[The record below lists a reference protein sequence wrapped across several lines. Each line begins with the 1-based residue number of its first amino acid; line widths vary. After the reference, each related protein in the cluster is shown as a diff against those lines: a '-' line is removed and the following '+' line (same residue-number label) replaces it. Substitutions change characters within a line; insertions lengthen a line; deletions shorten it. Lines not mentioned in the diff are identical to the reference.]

1 MNAIDYFRRNFSI
14 AVGGLSISLLLLAA
28 SCSTTSL
35 TQSKIDLSA
44 LKSPI
49 IFRGNSTTAYRDPAA
64 IYQNGVFRLFY
75 TYVLTKENGKHYW
88 AVAFSKSRDLIHWTK
103 PKLITP
109 LDQNLNFASPGNV
122 IRFKNEWILCMQTYP
137 TPNDEK
143 YGNEN
148 CRVWITRSKDLE
160 NWSQPE
166 MLMVKGPDVPVEKM
180 GRLIDAYLI
189 EDKDE
194 PGKWWCFFDDNAA
207 NMSYSYDLKT
217 WTYFNRIEAGENVCV
232 LVDGDEYLMFHSPA
246 NGIGMKRSKDLKTW
260 RDVGGSV
267 TKHDTGPITLGQK
280 TWPWAQGRLTA
291 GFVLDLR
298 DNLRVG
304 KYLMFFHGEPPGGFT
319 KYASLGLAWSDDL
332 VHWDWP
338 AREK

>member
-1 MNAIDYFRRNFSI
+1 MNTTDVIRRDYSI
-14 AVGGLSISLLLLAA
+14 VAGGLLVSLLLLAA
-28 SCSTTSL
+28 SCNTTSR

-49 IFRGNSTTAYRDPAA
+49 IFRGDATTAYRDPAA
-64 IYQNGVFRLFY
+64 IYQDGVFRMFY
-75 TYVLTKENGKHYW
+75 TYILTKENGKHYW
-88 AVAFSKSRDLIHWTK
+88 GVAFSRSRDLIHWTK

-143 YGNEN
+143 YGNKN
-148 CRVWITRSKDLE
+148 CRVWITRSNDLE
-160 NWSQPE
+160 NWSEPE
-166 MLMVKGPDVPVEKM
+166 MLMVKGPEVPVEKM
-180 GRLIDAYLI
+180 GRLIDAYLV

-246 NGIGMKRSKDLKTW
+246 NGIGMKR
-260 RDVGGSV
+260 
-267 TKHDTGPITLGQK
+267 
-280 TWPWAQGRLTA
+280 
-291 GFVLDLR
+291 
-298 DNLRVG
+298 
-304 KYLMFFHGEPPGGFT
+304 
-319 KYASLGLAWSDDL
+319 
-332 VHWDWP
+332 
-338 AREK
+338 